1 MTPDSDQTRGLLD
14 LVRQGDRQAL
24 EQLVVRYQADVHAY
38 VDARLDPRVRV
49 RESASDVVQKTMMEV
64 VRRMDDYLRREP
76 MPFHLWVRHTAYER
90 LQKVHRD
97 HRQAEIRSV
106 HREQFLPPR
115 SSLMLARPLLARGP
129 GPDEQLAAKD
139 FAERVSQAV
148 AQLDEADREILLLR
162 HVDDMPYE
170 DIARVL
176 GIEPAAARKRYGRA
190 LLRLRKV
197 LAEQGLLR
205 SSS

>member
-1 MTPDSDQTRGLLD
+1 MRLDSEQTRGLLD
-14 LVRQGDRQAL
+14 LVREGDGQAL
-24 EQLVVRYQADVHAY
+24 DRLLAHHRPGIHSY
-38 VDARLDPRVRV
+38 VEARLDPRVGA
-49 RESASDVVQKTMMEV
+49 RESASDVVQKTLMEV

-76 MPFHLWVRHTAYER
+76 MPFRLWVRRTAYER

-97 HRQAEIRSV
+97 HRQADIRPV
-106 HREQFLPPR
+106 HKEQYLPPR

-129 GPDEQLAAKD
+129 APDEEIAARE

-148 AQLDEADREILLLR
+148 ARLGEADREVLLLR

-197 LAEQGLLR
+197 LAEQGLLG